1 MLNELQQFNDI
12 RVEARAYLTYLLTR
26 NIPNFTPE
34 PDMKALVTGLK
45 KIERENDSIDAL
57 YILDA
62 RGEQLIENMS
72 RNPAYRKG
80 KGLNRSNRAYYYRAV
95 KDKRPIMTDPYPSN
109 LTNSLC
115 VSAAYPIYD
124 NKHTLKYVAVLDVSL
139 EKILKAVR
147 PDWLDTAFGK
157 TSKGVYTLFSVF
169 LLGIAMLLLFKGI
182 DLLTYHGFDPRGIDL
197 KDIFES
203 TILMTLSLAMFD
215 LVKAIFEEEVL
226 GRGRR
231 EEGGGQIHRTM
242 TRFLGSIIIAV
253 AIEALMLVFKSTL
266 IDPSK
271 LIYAVYLLGGLT
283 LLLFGLAFYIKFTTD
298 AQKER
303 R

>member
-1 MLNELQQFNDI
+1 MLNELQQFNEI
-12 RVEARAYLTYLLTR
+12 RVEARAYLTYLVTR
-26 NIPNFTPE
+26 NIPNITPE
-34 PDMKALVTGLK
+34 PDLKAIVTALK

-57 YILDA
+57 YLLDPK
-62 RGEQLIENMS
+62 GEQIIDNMS
-72 RNPAYRKG
+72 RNTLYRKG
-80 KGLNRSNRAYYYRAV
+80 KGVNRSNRAYYYRAV

-124 NKHTLKYVAVLDVSL
+124 TNHVLKYVAVLDVSL

-147 PDWLDTAFGK
+147 PAWIDTAFNSL
-157 TSKGVYTLFSVF
+157 SKVIYTVFSAF
-169 LLGIAMLLLFKGI
+169 LLGIALMLLFKGI
-182 DLLTYHGFDPRGIDL
+182 DFLTYRGFDPRAIDL

-203 TILMTLSLAMFD
+203 TILMTLALAMFD

-226 GRGRR
+226 GRGRK
-231 EEGGGQIHRTM
+231 EEGNGQIHRTM

-283 LLLFGLAFYIKFTTD
+283 LLLFGLAFYIKFTSD
-298 AQKER
+298 AQR
-303 R
+303 GGR